1 MKRRRKRRL
10 DKKKLKRVFYSFAIL
25 IIILVGLTTLTP
37 LFFTPNKIVWTNQI
51 SAINT
56 LLIINV
62 LTFAFAIYQ
71 IKTFSPLREHLD
83 KIFIH
88 FVLSLALII
97 SIGSYFGMILSD
109 GASISPIIMFMMMTS
124 TTALN
129 IFLPVGYSFILE
141 IEDTKFLP
149 KMKEEER

>member
-1 MKRRRKRRL
+1 MRMDKSKR
-10 DKKKLKRVFYSFAIL
+10 KRVFYSFAVIV
-25 IIILVGLTTLTP
+25 IILVGLSTMTP
-37 LFFTPNKIVWTNQI
+37 LFFTPNKIVTTDI
-51 SAINT
+51 KPALDT
-56 LLIINV
+56 LLLINV
-62 LTFAFAIYQ
+62 LTFMFAIYQ

-88 FVLSLALII
+88 AVLSLALVFT
-97 SIGSYFGMILSD
+97 IGSYFSMVLSD
-109 GASISPIIMFMMMTS
+109 GASFSPIIMFMMITS

-149 KMKEEER
+149 QMKEEEVKEK